1 MDGMLSAF
9 LDYAALHYTMTT
21 PDAAAAKPPLR
32 LPSRRH
38 TVSNGERR
46 VGVELEFT
54 GLSIERIGEIV
65 RHALGGEIRPHSA
78 YEYTVA
84 NTPLGD
90 FAIELDYAFL
100 KERGRRESQ
109 PGLLEEIERV
119 SEDVLG
125 AVAKRV
131 VPFEIVGPPIAI
143 GELHAVNPLIAAL
156 REAGARG
163 TSQSAIYAF
172 GLHLNPELPDLETET
187 LLGYI
192 RAFAVAFDW
201 LKRVSEID
209 ISRRVFPYIQPYTK
223 AYVRKVCDP
232 SYAPTRDQLIDDY
245 LVENASRNR
254 ALDMLPVFAYLDE
267 ERVRAAVSDGL
278 IKARPTLHYRLP
290 NCEIE
295 QPGWDL
301 HPAWN
306 HWLVIEELAADP
318 ARLRE
323 ICADYCETLDRP
335 FGDWFGRWSHVFEQ
349 YLQR

>member
-1 MDGMLSAF
+1 
-9 LDYAALHYTMTT
+9 MTT
-21 PDAAAAKPPLR
+21 PNPATAKFPLR

-38 TVSNGERR
+38 TASNGERR

-54 GLSIERIGEIV
+54 GLGIERIGETV
-65 RHALGGEIRPHSA
+65 RETLGGEIRPHSA

-84 NTPLGD
+84 RTSLGD

-100 KERGRRESQ
+100 KERGRRESE
-109 PGLLEEIERV
+109 PGLFDEIERV

-125 AVAKRV
+125 ALAKRV

-143 GELHAVNPLIAAL
+143 GQLHELHPLIDAL
-156 REAGARG
+156 RAAGARG

-172 GLHLNPELPDLETET
+172 GLHLNPEAPDLEPTT
-187 LLGYI
+187 LVNYI

-201 LKRVSEID
+201 LKRVSAID

-223 AYVRKVCDP
+223 AYVRTVCDP
-232 SYAPTRDQLIDDY
+232 DYAPTCSAMIDDY

-254 ALDMLPVFAYLDE
+254 ALDMLPVFAHLDE
-267 ERVRAAVSDGL
+267 PRVRAAVADGL
-278 IKARPTLHYRLP
+278 IKARPALHYRLP

-301 HPAWN
+301 QPAWN
-306 HWLVIEELAADP
+306 HWLVVEELAADED
-318 ARLRE
+318 RLLA
-323 ICADYCETLDRP
+323 ICAEYCALLDKP
-335 FGDWFGRWSHVFEQ
+335 FGDWLGRWADRFEQ
-349 YLQR
+349 LLNG